1 MPKESIA
8 ETAHVVCS
16 LERVW
21 KNSTLLDQED
31 LAAMPQHH
39 GKMWVFRRCI
49 VNGILF
55 HSKSYKR
62 VVARND
68 YTVECYHKDTIY
80 YGSIHTYVK
89 VEEKCLN
96 TMCNRMKTCYC
107 ALSCKYYA
115 ILEVLD
121 IDDEQLPKY
130 RGRKVVD
137 HIIRVKASNRCVKC
151 SLFLCYQECLDFGI
165 QCVLQNIPAEDFITH
180 KCKLLHLSANC
191 SSAGNTILN
200 FFDFADFSGN
210 RLQF

>member
-1 MPKESIA
+1 M
-8 ETAHVVCS
+8 VGS

-21 KNSTLLDQED
+21 KNSTLLDQEE

-55 HSKSYKR
+55 HSRSYER

-68 YTVECYHKDTIY
+68 YTVECYHQDTIY

-89 VEEKCLN
+89 VEERCLN
-96 TMCNRMKTCYC
+96 AMCNQMKTCNC
-107 ALSCKYYA
+107 ALACKYYA
-115 ILEVLD
+115 FLEVLE

-137 HIIRVKASNRCVKC
+137 HIIRVKASNRCVKY
-151 SLFLCYQECLDFGI
+151 SLFFM
-165 QCVLQNIPAEDFITH
+165 
-180 KCKLLHLSANC
+180 LSRMLGFWHSVC
-191 SSAGNTILN
+191 STKYPC
-200 FFDFADFSGN
+200 
-210 RLQF
+210 